1 VRLTPPRLFARISL
15 RLMLFNVLLV
25 FLPVAALLL
34 LGEYEWALEG
44 TQLDGMRGEASLLVS
59 ALRNGGDEPDLAA
72 AAALV
77 RNANSGNRIRVV
89 DAQGRV
95 IADSGPVSETGD
107 VPDPSEPQHKWL
119 YRAGVAVFKRPWQ
132 LLTSPSRS
140 LPKSDAYERSP
151 VLRGQEVLD
160 ALRGVN
166 GFEKRVE
173 AGDDRSITL
182 YVSTPIY
189 RHNEA
194 VGAVVVSR
202 STDIL
207 RVYIHSFRLRVLQIF
222 VASLVVAMFLT
233 LMVSTT
239 IVQPIRQLRNATH
252 EILDHSGRLRGRF
265 KGSKKRDEIGDLSR
279 ALERL
284 SRRLEER
291 QIAAESFASDVSHE
305 FKNPLA
311 SIRAAVEML
320 AQSPSADDRARFVRV
335 AESEIA
341 RMERLLSQVRDLTTI
356 ERALAAEPR
365 EPLDLRDL
373 LGEIVDGFRLRERGR
388 IAIDV
393 DLPPD
398 PVIVNASRDRLKQ
411 VFENLLD
418 NAVSF
423 STHVAVHVSPAGA
436 VQVVDDGPGIPP
448 ENLSR
453 VFDRFFTFRPSEQR
467 AQQHTG
473 LGLVIVKTIVQAYG
487 GSVTAANRDGA
498 SGAIFEVRLPVRP

>member
-1 VRLTPPRLFARISL
+1 MRLTPPRLFARISL
-15 RLMLFNVLLV
+15 RLMLFNLLLV
-25 FLPVAALLL
+25 FLPVAGLLL
-34 LGEYEWALEG
+34 LGEYEWVLES
-44 TQLDGMRGEASLLVS
+44 TQAAAMSSEASLVVS
-59 ALRNGGDEPDLAA
+59 VLLSGGDPDLAR

-77 RNANSGNRIRVV
+77 KNIESANRIRVV
-89 DAQGRV
+89 DVQGRV
-95 IADSGPVSETGD
+95 VADSGPVYETGD
-107 VPDPSEPQHKWL
+107 QPDASEPQHNWL
-119 YRAGVAVFKRPWQ
+119 YRVGVAVLKRPWQ
-132 LLTSPSRS
+132 WLTAPPRT
-140 LPKSDAYERSP
+140 LPTSDEYERSP

-173 AGDDRSITL
+173 SGDDRSITL
-182 YVSTPIY
+182 YVSRPIY
-189 RHNEA
+189 RRGETI
-194 VGAVVVSR
+194 GAVVVSR
-202 STDIL
+202 TTDTI
-207 RVYIHSFRLRVLQIF
+207 RIFIHSFRLRIFQIF
-222 VASLVVAMFLT
+222 LASVVVAMFLT

-252 EILDHSGRLRGRF
+252 DILDHSGRLRGRF

-320 AQSPSADDRARFVRV
+320 AQSPSAEDRARFVRV

-365 EPLDLRDL
+365 EPFDLRDL

-393 DLPPD
+393 DLPAE
-398 PVIVNASRDRLKQ
+398 PVTVTASRDRLKQ
-411 VFENLLD
+411 VFDNLLD

-423 STHVAVHVSPAGA
+423 SNHVAVHVSATG
-436 VQVVDDGPGIPP
+436 VVRVVDDGPGIPP
-448 ENLSR
+448 ENVSR

-473 LGLVIVKTIVQAYG
+473 LGLVIAKTIVQAYG
-487 GSVTAANRDGA
+487 GSVTAANRDDA
-498 SGAIFEVRLPVRP
+498 SGAVFEVKLPVRP